1 MVGIGQREKRA
12 AISQQAGERMQPDGK
27 RRKTVKIKERNR
39 KIIRS
44 TDRWVPHILWK
55 VGA

>member
-39 KIIRS
+39 KIIRT